1 MAKLSA
7 MVTYRDTQ
15 LGLFDI
21 VIVYER
27 DHVEQ
32 GKDAGGSAQSKCA
45 IEIFV

>member
-21 VIVYER
+21 VIDYER
-27 DHVEQ
+27 YHVGQ
-32 GKDAGGSAQSKCA
+32 GKDVGVSAQSKCA
-45 IEIFV
+45 VTK